1 MLALEEQRND
11 MSFVEFET
19 EELEDDDLETQPL
32 LSDGEYLIGPNESQ
46 VFLTVNSQQQQNI
59 NSNQTPPLAPT
70 PQ

>member
-59 NSNQTPPLAPT
+59 NSNQTPPLEPT